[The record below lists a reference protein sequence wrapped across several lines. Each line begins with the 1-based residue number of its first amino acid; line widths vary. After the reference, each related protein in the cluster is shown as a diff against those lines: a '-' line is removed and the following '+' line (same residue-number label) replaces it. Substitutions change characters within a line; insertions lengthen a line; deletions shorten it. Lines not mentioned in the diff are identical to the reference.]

1 MKGKEVKDKRREKE
15 YSYDLRKK
23 VMDFIIKEGKSQR
36 ATSRIFKISMYA
48 INQWYQRYKKEGDY
62 KAKKRG
68 GSRRKFNWQDTAEY
82 VRENP
87 NVMLKELAKIFNV
100 SESSIYRCLKKQ
112 GFSYKKKAPSMWKQ
126 NNAKEKYI

>member
-62 KAKKRG
+62 KAKK
-68 GSRRKFNWQDTAEY
+68 E
-82 VRENP
+82 
-87 NVMLKELAKIFNV
+87 
-100 SESSIYRCLKKQ
+100 
-112 GFSYKKKAPSMWKQ
+112 GFKDINSAI
-126 NNAKEKYI
+126 NFFFKYIVI